1 MIGELDSRPEGTEEN
16 SSATRSDGEFSASE
30 KKCIA
35 SAMNI
40 LVYASNTEKR
50 LREKLEG
57 VSDQWSLKTV
67 WGVGYKFEVL

>member
-40 LVYASNTEKR
+40 LVYASNTEKAAA
-50 LREKLEG
+50 
-57 VSDQWSLKTV
+57 
-67 WGVGYKFEVL
+67 

>member
-50 LREKLEG
+50 LREKL
-57 VSDQWSLKTV
+57 LRK
-67 WGVGYKFEVL
+67 GYSQ